1 MDGGDDS
8 PASSSSGAG
17 TAMTAE
23 GAGEEETGAGAD
35 VGTEIVISA
44 RGSEEGSDI
53 LRGVSVCLSEQ
64 QQKRESKTL

>member
-1 MDGGDDS
+1 
-8 PASSSSGAG
+8 
-17 TAMTAE
+17 MTAE